1 MYQTDES
8 TYCTFIGGNIETV
21 LGRGGG
27 EGSEK
32 GQYGKWCRVGRAARR

>member
-8 TYCTFIGGNIETV
+8 TYCTFIGGNIDTV

-27 EGSEK
+27 E
-32 GQYGKWCRVGRAARR
+32 VGRGVKKGNMASGVE